1 MGIDARV
8 EREDGQVEAELV
20 DPSGL
25 TARLIASLPEAESLC
40 LRFVDPYGDTTFN
53 QLQLPVV
60 MSELDR
66 AIEVVSDPDVKSHGR
81 ALLALARKASN
92 NVHTYLKLYGE

>member
-8 EREDGQVEAELV
+8 EREDGQAEAELV

-25 TARLIASLPEAESLC
+25 AARLLASLPEAESLC

-60 MSELDR
+60 ITELAR
-66 AIEVVSDPDVKSHGR
+66 AIEVSSDPDVESHGR
-81 ALLALARKASN
+81 ALLELAKKASN
-92 NVHTYLKLYGE
+92 NVHTYLKLYGD